1 MCFSA
6 TASFTA
12 GIVLTVIGVAT
23 VKKTQRKTEIPFA
36 MVPLLFGCQ
45 QFIEGLLWLS
55 FQFNSHLL
63 NVIMTYVFT
72 LVSHVFWPIFI
83 PLSIGLMEI
92 VPWRKKVINVFQL
105 TGIALGAYLLY
116 FIIRYPITSEIQS
129 HIVYVFPHFHKPLVL
144 VLYITATCISA
155 FFSSHRV
162 INIFGILALILFMIA
177 FWFYFVAFFSVWCFF
192 SAILS
197 VVIYLH
203 FYFTNARVLGWI

>member
-36 MVPLLFGCQ
+36 MVPLLFGLQ

-72 LVSHVFWPIFI
+72 LVSQVFGQYSFR
-83 PLSIGLMEI
+83 S
-92 VPWRKKVINVFQL
+92 QL
-105 TGIALGAYLLY
+105 G
-116 FIIRYPITSEIQS
+116 
-129 HIVYVFPHFHKPLVL
+129 
-144 VLYITATCISA
+144 
-155 FFSSHRV
+155 
-162 INIFGILALILFMIA
+162 
-177 FWFYFVAFFSVWCFF
+177 
-192 SAILS
+192 
-197 VVIYLH
+197 
-203 FYFTNARVLGWI
+203 